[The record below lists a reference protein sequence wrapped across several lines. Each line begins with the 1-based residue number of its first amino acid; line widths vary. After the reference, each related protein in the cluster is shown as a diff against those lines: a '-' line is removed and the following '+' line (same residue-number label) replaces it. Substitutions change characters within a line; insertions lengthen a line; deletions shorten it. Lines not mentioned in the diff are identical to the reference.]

1 MMHDFSNKHR
11 IYEAQIMMLN
21 LRVDELE
28 GGPKVPWYVKKAF
41 IKMSERPSTV
51 DGFMKTVEKF
61 LEKQK

>member
-1 MMHDFSNKHR
+1 
-11 IYEAQIMMLN
+11 MMLN